1 MERLASLHPYPRVSV
16 EETLTAAPGIVDVWC
31 YFYEQKRDEALSEG
45 QAALMDSEEVARW
58 SKFRFEDDRRMFLA
72 AHALLRCTLSAYCEV
87 APADWRFTVGPHG
100 KPGIQAPV
108 TATPLNFNLAH
119 TRGLVVCAVSVAH
132 ELVGVD
138 VECADGR
145 HTDAVAVADRYFS
158 ASEAS
163 ALRRLPASEQDRRFL
178 QQWTLKE
185 SYVKA
190 NGWGLSALDR
200 FSFIVG
206 DSDGRIASIRNS
218 AAPDRW
224 RCTTVDPSPHHIGA
238 VCARTDGRELSL
250 RVVESVPLQDATV
263 SIGAP
268 LARIRRAL
276 GR

>member
-1 MERLASLHPYPRVSV
+1 MTLSARNHLEGTIEYPRVSV

-31 YFYEQKRDEALSEG
+31 YFYDQSRDAALFED
-45 QAALMDSEEVARW
+45 QAALMGPEEVARW
-58 SKFRFEDDRRMFLA
+58 STFRFEDDRRMFLA
-72 AHALLRCTLSAYCEV
+72 ARALVRCTLSAYCEV
-87 APADWRFTVGPHG
+87 PPADWRFTVGPHG

-138 VECADGR
+138 VERADGR
-145 HTDAVAVADRYFS
+145 HPDALAVADRYFS

-163 ALRRLPASEQDRRFL
+163 ALKRLPASEQDRRFL

-190 NGWGLSALDR
+190 NGWGLTALDR
-200 FSFIVG
+200 F
-206 DSDGRIASIRNS
+206 DSKLD

-224 RCTTVDPSPHHIGA
+224 RCVTLDLSPHHIGA
-238 VCARTDGRELSL
+238 VCANTDGQDLSL
-250 RVVESVPLQDATV
+250 RVAESVPLQDAT
-263 SIGAP
+263 P
-268 LARIRRAL
+268 R
-276 GR
+276 